1 MFTLFPKKPKSIQ
14 INSNETFIASPKETI
29 LKASLNNG
37 INFPYSCK
45 VGGCAACK
53 CQLVEGKVKQLTDAS
68 YILSAEDL
76 QNNYIL
82 ACQSIPKSNIVINVD
97 LSSAAARQISGK
109 VKEQKKLTHD
119 ITQIDIQLD
128 EEIRFKSGQYARLTL
143 KNLSDVSRPYS
154 FASKPQD
161 DPTLIRFFIRQVVD
175 GTLSTIVNQKNIID
189 ENVIIEGPAGD
200 FYLRE
205 SNAPLL
211 LIAGGSGLAPILAL
225 LQEAL
230 SLGANRPV
238 TLLFGARTQE
248 DLYCIEEIGEISQ
261 QWKTTFTFIQ
271 VLSDEPDNSDWS
283 GSRGWV
289 GNEITRLAQ
298 PDWHAYLCGPP
309 AMIDLGVE
317 QLISK
322 GVNEKNIFADRFISE
337 HQTPTK

>member
-1 MFTLFPKKPKSIQ
+1 MFTLFSKTPKTIQ
-14 INSNETFIASPKETI
+14 INGNETFIAAPKETI

-53 CQLVEGKVKQLTDAS
+53 CQLVKGKVKQLTDAG
-68 YILSAEDL
+68 YILSGEDL

-82 ACQSIPKSNIVINVD
+82 ACQSIPKSDIVINVD

-109 VKEQKKLTHD
+109 VKAQKKLTHD
-119 ITQIDIQLD
+119 ITQLDIQLD

-143 KNLSDVSRPYS
+143 KNLSDISRPYS
-154 FASKPQD
+154 FASKPQSD
-161 DPTLIRFFIRQVVD
+161 LSIIRFFIREVVG

-189 ENVIIEGPAGD
+189 ENVIIEGPVGD

-205 SNAPLL
+205 SSAPLL
-211 LIAGGSGLAPILAL
+211 LVAGGSGLAPVLAL

-230 SLGANRPV
+230 SLGADRPV

-248 DLYCIEEIGEISQ
+248 DLYCIDEIDEISR
-261 QWKTTFTFIQ
+261 QWKAPFTFTQ
-271 VLSDEPDNSDWS
+271 VLSDEPDNSNWS
-283 GSRGWV
+283 GPRGWV
-289 GNEITRLAQ
+289 GDEITRLAQ
-298 PDWHAYLCGPP
+298 PDWQAYLCGPP

-317 QLISK
+317 QLVSK
-322 GVNEKNIFADRFISE
+322 GVDEKNIFADRFISE
-337 HQTPTK
+337 HQSPTK